1 MTAISNVQ
9 FSVPVQRPAFTAPAQ
24 EAVRQNAVQS
34 AVTRE
39 KQTNAEGLTPE
50 EEKTVRELKQRDIEV
65 RAHEQAHKSVG
76 GPYASAPSFDTVTGP
91 DGREYAVAGEVR
103 IDASP
108 VRGDP
113 EATIRKMEIVI
124 RAALAP
130 AEPSPQDVQVAQQ
143 AQQTKLQAQAE
154 LRQQRAEEAAE
165 RRGEGGSQNGLLAAL
180 QAFSDAEK
188 TAQRRAE
195 DITGILLDVA
205 V

>member
-1 MTAISNVQ
+1 MTAISGVQ
-9 FSVPVQRPAFTAPAQ
+9 FSIPVQRPAAIAPEQAS
-24 EAVRQNAVQS
+24 ARQNQQ
-34 AVTRE
+34 
-39 KQTNAEGLTPE
+39 QTNAEGLTEE

-76 GPYASAPSFDTVTGP
+76 GPYAGAVSFDTVTGP
-91 DGREYAVAGEVR
+91 DGREYAVGGEVR
-103 IDASP
+103 IDASA

-113 EATIRKMEIVI
+113 EATIRKMEVVI

-130 AEPSPQDVQVAQQ
+130 AEPSPQDVQVAAQ

-154 LRQQRAEEAAE
+154 LRQERAEEAAE
-165 RRGEGGSQNGLLAAL
+165 RRGEGGQQNGLLDAL

-188 TAQRRAE
+188 TTRQTTE
-195 DITGILLDVA
+195 DITGILLDIA

>member
-34 AVTRE
+34 AVTQE

>member
-1 MTAISNVQ
+1 MTAISGVQ
-9 FSVPVQRPAFTAPAQ
+9 FSVPVQRSAFTASAQ
-24 EAVRQNAVQS
+24 EAVRPNPAQVATAQ
-34 AVTRE
+34 E

-113 EATIRKMEIVI
+113 AATIRKMEIVI

-143 AQQTKLQAQAE
+143 AQQTKLQAQAK
-154 LRQQRAEEAAE
+154 LRQQRAEEAAKG
-165 RRGEGGSQNGLLAAL
+165 RGEGGNQNGLLAAL

-188 TAQRRAE
+188 TAQRTTRG
-195 DITGILLDVA
+195 ITGILLDVA

>member
-1 MTAISNVQ
+1 MTAISGVQ
-9 FSVPVQRPAFTAPAQ
+9 FSIPVQRPALIAPVQ
-24 EAVRQNAVQS
+24 EAVRQNPAQAAAS
-34 AVTRE
+34 QE
-39 KQTNAEGLTPE
+39 KQTNAEGLTPD
-50 EEKTVRELKQRDIEV
+50 EEKIVRELKQRDIEV

-91 DGREYAVAGEVR
+91 DGREYAVSGEVR

-113 EATIRKMEIVI
+113 AATIRKMEIVI

-165 RRGEGGSQNGLLAAL
+165 RQGEAGNRNGLLAAL

-188 TAQRRAE
+188 AAQRTTE
-195 DITGILLDVA
+195 DITGILLDIA

>member
-39 KQTNAEGLTPE
+39 KQTNAEG
-50 EEKTVRELKQRDIEV
+50 
-65 RAHEQAHKSVG
+65 
-76 GPYASAPSFDTVTGP
+76 
-91 DGREYAVAGEVR
+91 
-103 IDASP
+103 
-108 VRGDP
+108 
-113 EATIRKMEIVI
+113 
-124 RAALAP
+124 LAP

>member
-1 MTAISNVQ
+1 MTAISGVQ
-9 FSVPVQRPAFTAPAQ
+9 FSVPVQRPAFTAPGQ
-24 EAVRQNAVQS
+24 GAVRQNPAQS
-34 AVTRE
+34 VTPQE

-50 EEKTVRELKQRDIEV
+50 EEKTVRELKQRDIV
-65 RAHEQAHKSVG
+65 TRAHEQAHKSVG

-113 EATIRKMEIVI
+113 AATIRKMEIVI

-130 AEPSPQDVQVAQQ
+130 AEPSPQDVQVVQQ

-154 LRQQRAEEAAE
+154 LRQQRAEEAADT
-165 RRGEGGSQNGLLAAL
+165 RGEGGNQNGLLAAL

-188 TAQRRAE
+188 TAQRTTE
-195 DITGILLDVA
+195 EITGILLDIA